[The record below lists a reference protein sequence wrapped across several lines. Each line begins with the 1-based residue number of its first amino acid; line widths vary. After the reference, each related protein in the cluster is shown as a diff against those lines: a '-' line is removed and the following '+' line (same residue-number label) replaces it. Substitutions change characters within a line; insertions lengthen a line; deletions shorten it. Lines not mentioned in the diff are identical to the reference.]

1 MTIEEDFDLPSL
13 AQAAGATYTAR
24 ATTYHTQLL
33 IDVIKKGMEHKG
45 FSLIEAVSACPTNFG
60 RQNKMGAP
68 ALMMD
73 WQRQHGIPLAAWNK
87 MTEEQRAGKFPIG
100 VLSERTDRKEYTEA
114 YDEVIARAQ
123 AAL

>member
-1 MTIEEDFDLPSL
+1 
-13 AQAAGATYTAR
+13 
-24 ATTYHTQLL
+24 
-33 IDVIKKGMEHKG
+33 
-45 FSLIEAVSACPTNFG
+45 
-60 RQNKMGAP
+60 
-68 ALMMD
+68 
-73 WQRQHGIPLAAWNK
+73 